1 MHIGTEV
8 SDTELFAN
16 KHRDVISYSPKLVL
30 KVSNKKMKLV
40 SGCVMFRSILPKE
53 YSKIFYE
60 LPWGLHKEMPTNIMG
75 QSDIV
80 THSTNI

>member
-16 KHRDVISYSPKLVL
+16 KHRDVISCSPKLVL
-30 KVSNKKMKLV
+30 KVS
-40 SGCVMFRSILPKE
+40 GCVMFPSILPKE
-53 YSKIFYE
+53 YSKIYHE